1 MNKDD
6 MERALGLMKQA
17 ERLLEE
23 DLDETAKFDA
33 GKTPREQELEGAA
46 TEAARALELVLAM
59 DKETAKLRT
68 KEEIE
73 LLGAL
78 RSYHVK
84 LDPNAKDQIVT
95 ALHYLQNV
103 GIDIFQRRGIQ
114 WSRKSKS

>member
-33 GKTPREQELEGAA
+33 GKTPREQDLEGAA

-59 DKETAKLRT
+59 DKESAKLQT
-68 KEEIE
+68 KEELE
-73 LLGAL
+73 LLG
-78 RSYHVK
+78 RRRYQVR

-95 ALHYLQNV
+95 ALHMLQNV